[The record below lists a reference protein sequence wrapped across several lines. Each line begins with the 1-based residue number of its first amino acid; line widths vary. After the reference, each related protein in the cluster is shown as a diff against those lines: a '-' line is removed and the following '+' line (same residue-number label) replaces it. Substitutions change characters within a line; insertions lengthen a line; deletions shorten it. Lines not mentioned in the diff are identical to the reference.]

1 MAYRLTGNFEQDSGF
16 LNRALGMGISFDLV
30 FHKMEIGGRKAG
42 LYLIDGT
49 NEGDLLQKLM
59 AGFLAL
65 KPEEMPEDAAGFAA
79 LAVPYGQV
87 SLLDEEEAILTAI
100 LMGMNG
106 ILVDGYAS
114 MIVLDARSFP
124 ERGVEEP
131 EKDRVMRGSRD
142 GFAERI
148 TANTALIRRRIRDPH
163 LRMEK
168 VQVGNRSKTDVVL
181 AYMEDKVD
189 RKLLARIRGRLQLLD
204 VDALSMNQES
214 LAECLFPYKWC
225 NPFPKFKFS
234 ERPDSTAAHLLE
246 GNLVVLVDNSP
257 SAMILPSSIFDIVEQ
272 ADDYYF
278 PPITGTYLRLSRFLT
293 ALVTLLLTPVYL
305 LFVQHPEWLPSF
317 MEFAAIKDPVNIP
330 VLLQL
335 LILEFAV
342 DGMRLAAL
350 STPNMLSTPLSI
362 IAGISLGEYA
372 VTSGWFNAESMLYMA
387 FVTVAN
393 YTQTSFELGY
403 ALKFMRLILLIL
415 VGLFGLWGMI
425 GGLIFIGIVI
435 AANKT
440 IAGKSYIY
448 PLLPF
453 RWSALK
459 ERLFRRRIR
468 YADGSSGKQG
478 GKTK

>member
-1 MAYRLTGNFEQDSGF
+1 MAYHLTGDFQKDSEYF
-16 LNRALGMGISFDLV
+16 NRKLGTDVSFDV
-30 FHKMEIGGRKAG
+30 IFHPFVLGGRKAG
-42 LYLIDGT
+42 LYQIDGT
-49 NEGDLLQKLM
+49 AKDSLIERILAKLLETR
-59 AGFLAL
+59 A
-65 KPEEMPEDAAGFAA
+65 EEMPAGPGAFVDQ
-79 LAVPYGQV
+79 LLPYGQV
-87 SLLDEEEAILTAI
+87 SLLKEEEEIVTTI
-100 LMGMNG
+100 LMGMPCLL
-106 ILVDGYAS
+106 IEGYREV
-114 MIVLDARSFP
+114 IVMDLRSFP
-124 ERGVEEP
+124 ERGVDEP

-142 GFAERI
+142 GFSERL
-148 TANTALIRRRIRDPH
+148 TCNTALIRRRIRDPR

-168 VQVGNRSKTDVVL
+168 LQVGKRSHTDVALIYVDDRV
-181 AYMEDKVD
+181 DKELLGRIKD
-189 RKLLARIRGRLQLLD
+189 RLNRLE

-234 ERPDSTAAHLLE
+234 ERPDTTAAHLLE

-257 SAMILPSSIFDIVEQ
+257 SAMILPASVFDIVEQ

-278 PPITGTYLRLSRFLT
+278 PPLTGTYLRMSRFMT
-293 ALVTLLLTPVYL
+293 ALVTLFLTPLFL
-305 LFVQHPEWLPSF
+305 LFVNHPQWLPGF
-317 MEFAAIKDPVNIP
+317 LQFTALTDPVNIP
-330 VLLQL
+330 VFWQL

-362 IAGISLGEYA
+362 IAGISMGEYA
-372 VTSGWFNAESMLYMA
+372 VSSGWFNAESMLYMA

-415 VGLFGLWGMI
+415 TELFSLWGMI

-435 AANKT
+435 AGNKT

-453 RWSALK
+453 SWSALK
-459 ERLFRRRIR
+459 ERLFRRRISFQ
-468 YADGSSGKQG
+468 DSKNH
-478 GKTK
+478 

>member
-1 MAYRLTGNFEQDSGF
+1 MAFQLTGDFQKDSRYLTQKIGVDV
-16 LNRALGMGISFDLV
+16 SFDVV
-30 FHKMEIGGRKAG
+30 FHPFLTGGRKAG
-42 LYLIDGT
+42 LFLIDGT
-49 NEGDLLQKLM
+49 AKDSLVERIMAKLL
-59 AGFLAL
+59 AR
-65 KPEEMPEDAAGFAA
+65 KPEEMPEEPGAFVDQA
-79 LAVPYGQV
+79 LPYGQV
-87 SLLDEEEAILTAI
+87 SLLTEEEEIVTTI
-100 LMGMNG
+100 LMGMPCL
-106 ILVDGYAS
+106 LVEGYRKVIA
-114 MIVLDARSFP
+114 MDLRSFP
-124 ERGVEEP
+124 ERGVDEP

-142 GFAERI
+142 GFSERI
-148 TANTALIRRRIRDPH
+148 TCNTALIRRRIRDPQ

-168 VQVGNRSKTDVVL
+168 LQVGRRSHTDIVL
-181 AYMEDKVD
+181 AYVEDRVD
-189 RKLLARIRGRLQLLD
+189 TALLKRIRDRLNHLE

-234 ERPDSTAAHLLE
+234 ERPDTTAAHLLE

-257 SAMILPSSIFDIVEQ
+257 SAMILPASVFDIVEQ

-278 PPITGTYLRLSRFLT
+278 PPITGTYLRLSRFMT
-293 ALVTLLLTPVYL
+293 ALVTLLMTPLFL
-305 LFVQHPEWLPSF
+305 LFVNNPQWLP
-317 MEFAAIKDPVNIP
+317 EFLQFTALSDPVNIS
-330 VLLQL
+330 VFWQL

-362 IAGISLGEYA
+362 IAGISMGEYA
-372 VTSGWFNAESMLYMA
+372 VSSGWFNAETMLYMA

-415 VGLFGLWGMI
+415 TELFSLWGMI
-425 GGLIFIGIVI
+425 GGLLLIGIVI
-435 AANKT
+435 AANRT

-453 RWSALK
+453 HWKALK
-459 ERLFRRRIR
+459 ECLFRRRISFR
-468 YADGSSGKQG
+468 E
-478 GKTK
+478 

>member
-1 MAYRLTGNFEQDSGF
+1 MAFHLTGDFQRDSGH
-16 LNRALGMGISFDLV
+16 LNRKLGTDVSFDV
-30 FHKMEIGGRKAG
+30 IFHPFLIGGRRAG

-49 NEGDLLQKLM
+49 AKDSLVERILNGLM
-59 AGFLAL
+59 AR
-65 KPEEMPEDAAGFAA
+65 KPEEMPEGPGAFVDQA
-79 LAVPYGQV
+79 LPYGQV
-87 SLLDEEEAILTAI
+87 SLLKEEEKILTTI
-100 LMGMNG
+100 LMG
-106 ILVDGYAS
+106 IPCLLIEGYPEIIA
-114 MIVLDARSFP
+114 MDLRSFP

-142 GFAERI
+142 GFSERI
-148 TANTALIRRRIRDPH
+148 TCNTALIRRRIRDPR

-168 VQVGNRSKTDVVL
+168 LQVGRRSHTDVVL
-181 AYMEDKVD
+181 AYMDDDVD
-189 RKLLARIRGRLQLLD
+189 QELLKRIRDRLNRLE

-234 ERPDSTAAHLLE
+234 ERPDTTAAHLLE

-278 PPITGTYLRLSRFLT
+278 PPITGTYLRISRFMT
-293 ALVTLLLTPVYL
+293 ALVTLLLTPLFL
-305 LFVQHPEWLPSF
+305 LFVNNPQWLPETFQFTALS
-317 MEFAAIKDPVNIP
+317 DPVNIP
-330 VLLQL
+330 VFWQL

-362 IAGISLGEYA
+362 IAGISMGEYA
-372 VTSGWFNAESMLYMA
+372 VSSGWFNAESMLYMA

-415 VGLFGLWGMI
+415 TELFSLWGMI
-425 GGLIFIGIVI
+425 GGLILIGFVI
-435 AANKT
+435 AGNKT

-453 RWSALK
+453 HWGALK
-459 ERLFRRRIR
+459 ARLFRRRISFR
-468 YADGSSGKQG
+468 D
-478 GKTK
+478 